1 MPSRKNRAAVRRS
14 GRNRSNQQA
23 DAMTDAVCRLVNQWI
38 ESYRDE
44 LYLAVPLD
52 RLLKLM
58 NSYLEEVGEEG
69 LDNVKITKEDVKK
82 CIDDTVKLV
91 VADNGREVLWLWGG
105 RLFRDVINKIIAV
118 AGREGEAAV
127 VAGII

>member
-1 MPSRKNRAAVRRS
+1 
-14 GRNRSNQQA
+14 
-23 DAMTDAVCRLVNQWI
+23 
-38 ESYRDE
+38 
-44 LYLAVPLD
+44 
-52 RLLKLM
+52 M